1 MQSGRLASCSIATL
15 SRLIPIPIL
24 PSVLLEKKIPW
35 TTDDSDLSQAVLV
48 SLSASG
54 KTARGFAWQVL
65 AKRAQGS
72 GPLAFLQVTQAADAI
87 GDVASRH
94 ASIPSGV
101 FSYSRVDGAVDM
113 AAGLKPQN
121 LVIVDFGARDN
132 ALKKFM
138 RLLDEKPE
146 LKKVRNVIVHVGG
159 EQKVQ
164 PFPP

>member
-1 MQSGRLASCSIATL
+1 M
-15 SRLIPIPIL
+15 
-24 PSVLLEKKIPW
+24 
-35 TTDDSDLSQAVLV
+35 
-48 SLSASG
+48 
-54 KTARGFAWQVL
+54 
-65 AKRAQGS
+65 
-72 GPLAFLQVTQAADAI
+72 AFLQVTQAADAI